1 MIPAPSPY
9 LDVQLRGDGDA
20 ARLGDVGERLDAA
33 LHAEPLVRGEPGGLR
48 HAEHGAE
55 QLHEHRLP
63 RLHRGALVGER
74 GLEEGGDDVRQGVG
88 HIVLQRRV
96 RVLPAQGIP
105 ALVNLQGGRFV
116 MILGSPLKKGLKL
129 HYLVRKQFFSAQNGG
144 RNEIFIV

>member
-1 MIPAPSPY
+1 MIAAPSPH

-20 ARLGDVGERLDAA
+20 ARLGDVGQRLDAA

-88 HIVLQRRV
+88 HIVLQRSV
-96 RVLPAQGIP
+96 RVLPAQRIP
-105 ALVNLQGGRFV
+105 ALLAVVDCYSL
-116 MILGSPLKKGLKL
+116 S
-129 HYLVRKQFFSAQNGG
+129 YY
-144 RNEIFIV
+144 